1 MRQLKFKYAKAS
13 NFLCFGPEGVE
24 VQFDKYGPIV
34 VVQSQ
39 NLDVVDENGKAAS
52 NGVGKSSLPEIVVY
66 SLFGKTIKKPK
77 KLSHSDIIN
86 FQSGKE
92 LSVEFQW
99 DEYRVVRTRT
109 RKGKTDSG
117 TLRLWKSAEGDWT
130 KETEIT
136 KGGMPATQELIENI
150 IGLSYEAFV
159 NIFIFTDDISSCF
172 LECDGPT
179 KREIVENLLSLDKYR
194 GYVEGAKEALKTF
207 KDDIKLLAKD
217 YDHLLVE
224 LASGKQRVTKVETQE
239 MEWLTTKKKEATGL
253 KASLEKKEKE
263 LSQSDG
269 DGALKSYREAQA
281 EITEL
286 TEKIPEYKEQKAK
299 LVDVMEEVKPKCS
312 KVQDTE
318 TIFSRQYREANDV
331 LADCVAIIAKHKK
344 VVESIQKDGLK
355 ECPTCEGNVDET
367 KSGKILLKS
376 TEIIV
381 EETVRKKEL
390 EANVQ
395 HEKKQLDETRVLLK
409 KLTDMSQQV
418 RTRIEALESE
428 ITKAQARISQ
438 LARVKAP
445 DTTALQMLLENQ
457 ISECK
462 QQIVAKEAEISNSPF
477 KEIMATIQQEL
488 VEKQKEC
495 DTKKIE
501 LDTSEAEIPY
511 YDFWVKAFGDN
522 GIRKYVIDGIIPALN
537 SRVAYWLQYLIDSR
551 IRLEFDNKLDEK
563 IDRYPFK
570 GRPYVYHGMSGGQRR
585 RLNLTISQSFAYIR
599 ELNSGASPSVVWLD
613 EVTMNMDE
621 VGVEGIYRMIC
632 ELAKDKQVF
641 VIDHNPVL
649 LQMLDGCDT
658 IQLEMKDEVTKMMQ

>member
-24 VQFDKYGPIV
+24 LKFEKYGPIV

-86 FQSGKE
+86 FQTGKE
-92 LSVEFQW
+92 LYVEFQW

-117 TLRLWKSAEGDWT
+117 TLRLWKSAEGEWT

-136 KGGMPATQELIENI
+136 KGGMPATQELIENV

-194 GYVEGAKEALKTF
+194 GYVESAKEALKIF

-224 LASGKQRVTKVETQE
+224 LNSGKQRVINVEKQE
-239 MEWLTTKKKEATGL
+239 TDWLTTKRKELVAL
-253 KASLEKKEKE
+253 KFSLERKEKE
-263 LSQSDG
+263 LSETDN
-269 DGALKSYREAQA
+269 DGAIKQYREAQE
-281 EITEL
+281 EIAAL
-286 TEKIPEYKEQKAK
+286 TEKIPEHQEQKAK
-299 LVDVMEEVKPKCS
+299 LVDVMEEVKPKCG
-312 KVQDTE
+312 KVEDTE
-318 TIFSRQYREANDV
+318 SLFARQYREANDA
-331 LADCVAIIAKHKK
+331 LSECVTIITKHSKI
-344 VVESIQKDGLK
+344 VESIQRNGLK
-355 ECPTCEGNVDET
+355 ECPTCEGSVDET

-376 TEIIV
+376 TEIV
-381 EETVRKKEL
+381 VAETTRKKEL
-390 EANVQ
+390 EANAQ
-395 HEKKQLDETRVLLK
+395 HEKEQLDETRALLK
-409 KLTDMSQQV
+409 KLTGMAQQV
-418 RTRIEALESE
+418 RDRIAALESE

-438 LARVKAP
+438 LARIKAP
-445 DTTALQMLLENQ
+445 DTSALQMLLENQ
-457 ISECK
+457 IADFKK
-462 QQIVAKEAEISNSPF
+462 QVTSKETEIISSPF
-477 KEIMATIQQEL
+477 KEILATTQKEL

-495 DTKKIE
+495 NTKKIE
-501 LDTSEAEIPY
+501 LDTAETEVPY

-563 IDRYPFK
+563 IDRYPFR

>member
-13 NFLCFGPEGVE
+13 NFLCFGPEGIE
-24 VQFDKYGPIV
+24 LKFEEYGPIV

-66 SLFGKTIKKPK
+66 ALFGKTIKKPK

-86 FQSGKE
+86 FQTGKE

-130 KETEIT
+130 KENEIT
-136 KGGMPATQELIENI
+136 KGGMPATQELIESI

-194 GYVEGAKEALKTF
+194 GYVESAKEALKSF

-239 MEWLTTKKKEATGL
+239 TEWLAAKKKEATVL
-253 KASLEKKEKE
+253 KSSLEKKEKE
-263 LSQSDG
+263 LSESDG
-269 DGALKSYREAQA
+269 DGALKAYREAQA
-281 EITEL
+281 EIAEL
-286 TEKIPEYKEQKAK
+286 TEKIPEYKEQKAN
-299 LVDVMEEVKPKCS
+299 LVAVMEEVKPKCS
-312 KVQDTE
+312 KVTDTE
-318 TIFSRQYREANDV
+318 AIFARQYRDANDV
-331 LADCVAIIAKHKK
+331 LADCVATIAKHKK
-344 VVESIQKDGLK
+344 IVDSIKKDGLK
-355 ECPTCEGNVDET
+355 ECPTCEGSVDET

-376 TEIIV
+376 TEIV
-381 EETVRKKEL
+381 AAETARKKEL
-390 EANVQ
+390 EAAVQ
-395 HEKKQLDETRVLLK
+395 HEKQQLDETRALLK

-418 RTRIEALESE
+418 QTRIESFEAEV
-428 ITKAQARISQ
+428 TKAQARISQ

-445 DTTALQMLLENQ
+445 DTSALQMLLENQ
-457 ISECK
+457 IGELK
-462 QQIVAKEAEISNSPF
+462 QQIVTKETEIGNSPF
-477 KEIMATIQQEL
+477 KEILVTIQKEL
-488 VEKQKEC
+488 VDKQKEC
-495 DTKKIE
+495 DTKKTE
-501 LDTSEAEIPY
+501 LDTAEAEIPY

-551 IRLEFDNKLDEK
+551 IRLEFDNKLEEK

-621 VGVEGIYRMIC
+621 VGVEGIYRMVC

-658 IQLEMKDEVTKMMQ
+658 IQLEMKDEVTKMVQ